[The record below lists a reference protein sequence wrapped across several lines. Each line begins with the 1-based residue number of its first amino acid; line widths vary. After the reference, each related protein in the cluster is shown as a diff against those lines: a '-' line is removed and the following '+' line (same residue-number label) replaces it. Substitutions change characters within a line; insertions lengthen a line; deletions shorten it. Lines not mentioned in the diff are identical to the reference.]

1 MLKYILYIEENISPN
16 WRNKMQVIWRKK
28 LAVFLRFSIVID
40 LFEHK
45 KTFIYGLFFALLEK
59 MQFDMT
65 LQMVL

>member
-1 MLKYILYIEENISPN
+1 
-16 WRNKMQVIWRKK
+16 MQVIWRKK

-45 KTFIYGLFFALLEK
+45 KSFIYGLFFALLEK
-59 MQFDMT
+59 MQIDMT